1 MLSQGT
7 DIPDVDDVVQFMT
20 PEALSVWVQRAGRA
34 GRDGRQ
40 SRAILLVEPSVAK
53 KLAAKTPKG
62 QKHSKEISEGG
73 FTPLV
78 TQSVTN

>member
-20 PEALSVWVQRAGRA
+20 PAALSVWVQRAGRA

-40 SRAILLVEPSVAK
+40 SRAILLVEPSVVKKFAK
-53 KLAAKTPKG
+53 KASKGGKRLKRASRGRFSIAK
-62 QKHSKEISEGG
+62 SA
-73 FTPLV
+73 
-78 TQSVTN
+78 